1 MLINKKIKKRS
12 PFFLLLALILLLH
25 SCSVPQQLFP
35 LGKGKKTTLTEAEF
49 KPIFKDDFKSFLFK
63 STMSYSDKF
72 ELGGMLMIKQ
82 LSEGNY
88 RTVFMAKFGMT
99 LFDFEFGTNGFIVH
113 KTLEQMDN
121 KMFLKIIEQDI
132 EMLLLRNV
140 LGQSATIFEKEKG
153 QIIQTKIGKK
163 THFLVQEKSHLT
175 EIYQGKKV
183 HIQLSKYVGKIP
195 HDIDIKHSDIPLK
208 MNLFLLKH

>member
-1 MLINKKIKKRS
+1 
-12 PFFLLLALILLLH
+12 
-25 SCSVPQQLFP
+25 
-35 LGKGKKTTLTEAEF
+35 
-49 KPIFKDDFKSFLFK
+49 
-63 STMSYSDKF
+63 MSYGEKF

-99 LFDFEFGTNGFIVH
+99 LFDFEFGKNGFVVH
-113 KTLEQMDN
+113 KSLEQMSN

-140 LGQSATIFEKEKG
+140 LGQPATIFEKDKQ

-163 THFLVQEKSHLT
+163 THFLVRENERLT
-175 EIYQGKKV
+175 EIHQGKKV
-183 HIQLSKYVGKIP
+183 QVQLSKYVGNIP

-208 MNLFLLKH
+208 MSLFLMKH

>member
-1 MLINKKIKKRS
+1 MKNNNKIYS
-12 PFFLLLALILLLH
+12 SLLLFLALTLLLH
-25 SCSVPQQLFP
+25 SCSVPQQLLP
-35 LGKGKKTTLTEAEF
+35 LGKGKKTTLTESEF

-63 STMSYSDKF
+63 SSMSYGDKF

-99 LFDFEFGTNGFIVH
+99 LFDFEFGTNGFVVH
-113 KTLEQMDN
+113 KSLEQMDN

-140 LGQSATIFEKEKG
+140 LGQSATIFEKDKQ

-163 THFLVQEKSHLT
+163 THYLVQEKSRLT
-175 EIYQGKKV
+175 EIHQGKKV
-183 HIQLSKYVGKIP
+183 QVQLSKYVGNIP
-195 HDIDIKHSDIPLK
+195 HDIDIKHSNIPLK
-208 MNLFLLKH
+208 MSLFLMKH